1 MASSSVT
8 STHGFYSSWTK
19 KENKKFEEA
28 LAFFDEDTPDRFE
41 KVARA
46 VGGGKTAEEAR
57 RLYELLVR
65 DVRKIEAGQVQ
76 IPLYKNA
83 GCNGRGYADQQR
95 NRGVNKELSRS
106 FWRGLQLLL
115 VKRG

>member
-8 STHGFYSSWTK
+8 STRGFYSSWTK

-28 LAFFDEDTPDRFE
+28 LAFYDQDTPDRFE

-95 NRGVNKELSRS
+95 
-106 FWRGLQLLL
+106 
-115 VKRG
+115 

>member
-8 STHGFYSSWTK
+8 SAARGYYSSWTK

-28 LAFFDEDTPDRFE
+28 LAYYDQDTPDRFE

-65 DVRKIEAGQVQ
+65 DVKKIEAGQVQ
-76 IPLYKNA
+76 IPLYKNV
-83 GCNGRGYADQQR
+83 GCNGRGYADQ
-95 NRGVNKELSRS
+95 
-106 FWRGLQLLL
+106 
-115 VKRG
+115 KR